1 VFFMEEFGTSHDPS
15 RVCMLLG
22 LIIQVNILACIPLFD
37 GKPCF
42 MLTMLIL
49 GLSLIF
55 FLLRVRN
62 SGNVVLIMLSFT
74 SLLMFS
80 LLLLGLTL
88 LCFSC
93 LPILLN

>member
-1 VFFMEEFGTSHDPS
+1 VFFMDECGITHYPS
-15 RVCMLLG
+15 RVCVLLG

-49 GLSLIF
+49 GFSLIF
-55 FLLRVRN
+55 FTCRVRN

-80 LLLLGLTL
+80 LLLGLTL
-88 LCFSC
+88 HCFSF